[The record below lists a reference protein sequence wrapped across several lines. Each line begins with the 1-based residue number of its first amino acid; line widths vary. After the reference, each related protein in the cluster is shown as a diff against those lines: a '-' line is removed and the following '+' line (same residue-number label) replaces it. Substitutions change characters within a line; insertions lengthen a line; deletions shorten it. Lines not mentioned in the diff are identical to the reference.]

1 MSQNNPLLHND
12 SYFCLD
18 NNNNKKYGSLMY
30 GFLHLHVKLLIKNH
44 ESFNL
49 KIYANGCFVVSVK

>member
-1 MSQNNPLLHND
+1 MLFFLN
-12 SYFCLD
+12 
-18 NNNNKKYGSLMY
+18 NNNNKVRNFQMC
-30 GFLHLHVKLLIKNH
+30 FLHLHVKLLIKNH